1 MAKSKAKDLEEVSV
15 TMVGDMASALQIA
28 SYQRQS
34 SGEDNC
40 DVTGLVREAV
50 SDWLHKEIYGSSPET
65 KDSDQAT
72 KGPATP
78 NRTAAPPTDEDPLS
92 VGRKLAPIIIL
103 GIVLVGFIGWG
114 LLRSTGPGV
123 RANASPP
130 VVAVPVPTG
139 FLIIDAQPWAQVE
152 RVWDPSGVEMVLP
165 EDRYTPL
172 RLELP
177 TRHYS
182 VSLIHPDSPMP
193 LTCEAQV
200 TDSETIRCTPLP
212 IDVDAT
218 SLFKETGWWK

>member
-1 MAKSKAKDLEEVSV
+1 MAKSNAKDLEEVSV

-28 SYQRQS
+28 SYQRRS

-40 DVTGLVREAV
+40 DVTGLVQEAV
-50 SDWLHKEIYGSSPET
+50 SDWLHKEIYGSSPGTEDT
-65 KDSDQAT
+65 DQVAT
-72 KGPATP
+72 GPKTP
-78 NRTAAPPTDEDPLS
+78 NPAASQPTDEDALS

-123 RANASPP
+123 QANASSP
-130 VVAVPVPTG
+130 VVALPVPTG

-177 TRHYS
+177 TQHYS
-182 VSLIHPDSPMP
+182 VSLIRPDSPTP
-193 LTCEAQV
+193 QTCEAQV
-200 TDSETIRCTPLP
+200 TDSETIRCAPLA

-218 SLFKETGWWK
+218 LLFKETGWWK